1 MNNQY
6 NQYNQYNPLKKIL
19 NIKRFEKKDKQITDD
34 RKFCVINYY
43 MIYIIYMINIYLYFF
58 LNN

>member
-1 MNNQY
+1 MN